1 MKKCLYCGSVV
12 NDNEKT
18 CPSCGANEFAH
29 ICGNCGT
36 IFESACCP
44 NCGTRAGRKA
54 RICPRCG
61 QEYYSN
67 ACPNCGYTGR
77 QSSGSTDYTGYH
89 YDNTGRDRYE
99 NRYNRSGAEGTGG
112 SWFFGRNPG
121 RTAFYADPSER
132 IRIIF
137 TVLGWIFCWPLMLL
151 ITMARARTLSVI
163 LKIIFIIFALSM
175 MPMWM
180 RILFLLL

>member
-77 QSSGSTDYTGYH
+77 QSSGS
-89 YDNTGRDRYE
+89 
-99 NRYNRSGAEGTGG
+99 
-112 SWFFGRNPG
+112 WFFGRNPG

-163 LKIIFIIFALSM
+163 LKIIFIIFSLSM

-180 RILFLLL
+180 RILFLLI